1 MCLYPRLLKNKK
13 YTKNNK
19 NGGKIPAVSDERTL
33 LVPVKC
39 GNCLECMK
47 AKSRE
52 WQIRLQ
58 EDIRHNKNGIFITLT
73 FSDESYYKLAEEFY
87 GIYGYLLDNQIC
99 KLAVRRFLERW
110 RKKYKKSIR
119 HWLITEIG
127 HNGTKNVHMH
137 GILWTD
143 KVTEIE
149 KIWQYGYVWTGNV
162 KNGIRENYVN
172 ERTINYI
179 TKYITKKDLV
189 NREYKPVILT
199 SAGIGSGYMKRLD
212 SKRNVFKG
220 EKTKETY
227 TTKSGHEVSLPIYWR
242 NKIYT
247 EEEREKLWIEK
258 LNKETRYVMGEKVN
272 ISKGTEEYEKLLKY
286 HQKRNEELGYKTIEG
301 DEQRK
306 LYERNQRM
314 LQQITRIKKG
324 KAKLEKKSR
333 K

>member
-1 MCLYPRLLKNKK
+1 MLAGL
-13 YTKNNK
+13 
-19 NGGKIPAVSDERTL
+19 
-33 LVPVKC
+33 
-39 GNCLECMK
+39 M
-47 AKSRE
+47 
-52 WQIRLQ
+52 Q
-58 EDIRHNKNGIFITLT
+58 NGIENRLKESSINVNDETVKKLSNDITQKVAEIAIL
-73 FSDESYYKLAEEFY
+73 SRSVSVEEQQVQINKKLAEFNTDWKNIIGKEAIETISGLIKNLPFA
-87 GIYGYLLDNQIC
+87 GLL
-99 KLAVRRFLERW
+99 K
-110 RKKYKKSIR
+110 
-119 HWLITEIG
+119 
-127 HNGTKNVHMH
+127 
-137 GILWTD
+137 
-143 KVTEIE
+143 
-149 KIWQYGYVWTGNV
+149 
-162 KNGIRENYVN
+162 
-172 ERTINYI
+172 
-179 TKYITKKDLV
+179 
-189 NREYKPVILT
+189 
-199 SAGIGSGYMKRLD
+199 
-212 SKRNVFKG
+212 NVFKG